1 MAWVDG
7 EWSGEED
14 PFSRWFIHLAGRLV
28 LVVGG
33 ELSWGSG
40 HGSGSSPRGPS
51 GQFKLFIEWG
61 FGSKSQVEPKWYQ
74 VKKVEMHS
82 TEVI

>member
-1 MAWVDG
+1 MV
-7 EWSGEED
+7 
-14 PFSRWFIHLAGRLV
+14 
-28 LVVGG
+28 
-33 ELSWGSG
+33 
-40 HGSGSSPRGPS
+40 GSSAGAVAMDLVALQEALI
-51 GQFKLFIEWG
+51 GWFKLFSEWG

>member
-14 PFSRWFIHLAGRLV
+14 PFSRWFSHLAGRLV

-40 HGSGSSPRGPS
+40 HGSGSSSRVPS
-51 GQFKLFIEWG
+51 W
-61 FGSKSQVEPKWYQ
+61 V
-74 VKKVEMHS
+74 V
-82 TEVI
+82 